1 MIAPRSPRVMVLDP
15 NANTPAYDRA
25 LCAALARVGCDVEL
39 VTAPFLYDDL
49 PPARGYRL
57 HHGFFRLA
65 AGPLGGRA
73 GLAKRPRLRRLVKSV
88 EYGLDWAALLVR
100 LERRRPDVLHVQ
112 WSLAPDLER
121 RCWGWLR
128 SRGVPIVYTA
138 HNLLPH
144 TAQSG
149 DASRYRHLYRAADAL
164 VVHTRASA
172 AAVVDAFGLA
182 GARVT
187 VAPHGPLLEE
197 EPRLTREV
205 ARRRLGLPPEAPLV
219 LFAGLIEPYKG
230 LGDLIE
236 GFARVVMA
244 KPDARLV
251 VAGRPNE
258 SFAAY
263 CRLLEQRGIV
273 DRTHLDLR
281 YLRQAEL
288 AAYLCAADVVALPY
302 RETTASGVLMAAR
315 RFARPVVATRV
326 GDLAEIVEDG
336 VSGLLVPPSDPRA
349 LAGALTRLL
358 ADPMLANRLGEAGR
372 RPTLTDQSWGE
383 AAHRTLAVYRS
394 LARATRSR

>member
-1 MIAPRSPRVMVLDP
+1 MLLDP

-25 LCAALARVGCDVEL
+25 LCAALARQGCDIEL
-39 VTAPFLYDDL
+39 VTAPFVYDDL
-49 PPARGYRL
+49 PPVRGYRI

-65 AGPLGGRA
+65 TGAFGGRA
-73 GLAKRPRLRRLVKSV
+73 GLADRPALRRLVKSV
-88 EYGLDWAALLVR
+88 EYGLDWAALLAR
-100 LERRRPDVLHVQ
+100 LERRPPDLLHVQ
-112 WSLAPDLER
+112 WSLAPALDR
-121 RCWGWLR
+121 RCWAWLR
-128 SRGVPIVYTA
+128 ARGVPIVYTA

-144 TAQSG
+144 AARSG
-149 DASRYRHLYRAADAL
+149 DATRYRDLYRAADAL

-172 AAVVDAFGLA
+172 SALAELFGVA
-182 GARVT
+182 GAQIT

-197 EPRLTREV
+197 EPRLTREE
-205 ARRRLGLPPEAPLV
+205 ARGRLGLPPEAPLV

-230 LGDLIE
+230 LGDLIK
-236 GFARVVMA
+236 GFAQVVIA

-258 SFAAY
+258 SFATFH
-263 CRLLEQRGIV
+263 RLLAQCGLV
-273 DRTHLDLR
+273 GRTHLDLR

-302 RETTASGVLMAAR
+302 RETTTSGILMAAR
-315 RFARPVVATRV
+315 RFARPVVATRA

-336 VSGLLVPPSDPRA
+336 VTGLLVPPSDPRA

-372 RPTLTDQSWGE
+372 RSTLTDQSWGE
-383 AAHRTLAVYRS
+383 AARRTLTVYRS
-394 LARATRSR
+394 LARAARSR